1 MGGGGFSQL
10 ASNLASALTV
20 IEAQSLGMENAART
34 KLSYMDKVPR
44 TAPGI

>member
-1 MGGGGFSQL
+1 MGGGGFGQL
-10 ASNLASALTV
+10 GSNLASALTV
-20 IEAQSLGMENAART
+20 IKAQCLGIENAART